1 MKQKFSN
8 LIDVKSIITILLVV
22 MLCVVVIGGLD
33 IEEKVF
39 NLFSNITTMV
49 MTYFFTKKTAPNEGE
64 QNDKN

>member
-8 LIDVKSIITILLVV
+8 LIDVKSIITILVV
-22 MLCVVVIGGLD
+22 AMLCVVVIGGID